1 MKRIVAMLAV
11 VVMLVG
17 TAGMA
22 VAETNR
28 AEQAGIIADY
38 CKQILEALYKAYTDN
53 GRLSES
59 NIYMAYQYYQTYKAA
74 SDLKTVEM
82 GVYVGDMSMVNKTF
96 VTRADMPNTDGLVD
110 EQWVK
115 YLKGETDADTFT
127 YLLMN
132 VSVKIAIEAE

>member
-1 MKRIVAMLAV
+1 MKRMAAMLAV
-11 VVMLVG
+11 VVMLFWMVEVG
-17 TAGMA
+17 F
-22 VAETNR
+22 AETNR

-38 CKQILEALYKAYTDN
+38 CKQMLEALYETYIEN

-74 SDLKTVEM
+74 SNLKTVEM
-82 GVYVGDMSMVNKTF
+82 GVYIGDLTMVNKTF
-96 VTRADMPNTDGLVD
+96 VAKANMPDVD
-110 EQWVK
+110 ELIDEHWIK

-132 VSVKIAIEAE
+132 VSVKIAIGAE